1 MESNYSV
8 QIEEYAK
15 RHFIKSFE
23 KKYNSQ
29 WSVTLKSI
37 IFELER
43 VDNFLK
49 TDRAEIICDSVDI
62 KILKTKFRIARSK
75 ESAKSSGNRCIVAW
89 HTKDRFVSILLV
101 YGKTDLSSKNKETDE
116 WKRMMKDN
124 YPKYK
129 HLF

>member
-8 QIEEYAK
+8 QIKEYAK

-29 WSVTLKSI
+29 WSITLKSI

-49 TDRAEIICDSVDI
+49 TDRVEIIYDSSDI
-62 KILKTKFRIARSK
+62 KILKTKFRIAKSK

-89 HTKDRFVSILLV
+89 HMKDRFVAVLLV
-101 YGKTDLSSKNKETDE
+101 YNKVDLSSKNKETDE
-116 WKRMMKDN
+116 WKRIIKDN
-124 YPKYK
+124 YPQYK

>member
-37 IFELER
+37 MFEFER
-43 VDNFLK
+43 VDNLLK
-49 TDRAEIICDSVDI
+49 TDRAEIIYDSFDI
-62 KILKTKFRIARSK
+62 KILKTKFRIAKSK
-75 ESAKSSGNRCIVAW
+75 ESARSSGDRCIVAW

-101 YGKTDLSSKNKETDE
+101 YNKVDLSSKNKETDE
-116 WKRMMKDN
+116 WKKMIRDN

>member
-49 TDRAEIICDSVDI
+49 TDRAEIICDSFDI
-62 KILKTKFRIARSK
+62 KILKTKFRIAKSK

-89 HTKDRFVSILLV
+89 HTKDRFVYILLV
-101 YGKTDLSSKNKETDE
+101 YNKVDLSSKKKETDE
-116 WKRMMKDN
+116 WKRIIKDN
-124 YPKYK
+124 YHKYK